1 MRLSLVALVLG
12 LSLLCQAWGKHL
24 LIETEHQHRSVDSNM
39 DDGLGK
45 DYHDG
50 GGDEFIIKY
59 LLYIFSSNISDTLK
73 IIETSWG

>member
-1 MRLSLVALVLG
+1 MRFFLVALVLR
-12 LSLLCQAWGKHL
+12 LSLHYQAWGKHL
-24 LIETEHQHRSVDSNM
+24 LIETEEQRRSDHSNM

-59 LLYIFSSNISDTLK
+59 LLYIFSSNISDTFI